1 MKWLVLLIAIAAN
14 VLMWLI
20 VISPTLVTWA
30 QVVPD
35 GIACGQCNTP
45 DVRHALILAA
55 DAGRS
60 QMTHH
65 IQVAAKWV
73 AALGAFNVLLV
84 AYLLFG
90 KRQHKGSIE

>member
-1 MKWLVLLIAIAAN
+1 MKWLVLLIAIATN

-35 GIACGQCNTP
+35 GIACGQCNAP
-45 DVRHALILAA
+45 DVRHALALAA
-55 DAGRS
+55 DAGRG
-60 QMTHH
+60 QMSHP

-73 AALGAFNVLLV
+73 AGLGVLNILVV
-84 AYLLFG
+84 AYLIFG
-90 KRQHKGSIE
+90 KGRHKGSTG